1 MRRFSTT
8 LLTVLITVIS
18 AQAELIREVSINST
32 ADNNIFGTSDAPS
45 DYLTEVSTY
54 FGRFSRR
61 SW

>member
-1 MRRFSTT
+1 
-8 LLTVLITVIS
+8 VLITAIS